1 MFRKLLG
8 LADLG
13 CVLLL
18 LFTALFPDNFIQTGA
33 TYLIMKGGIFAFLG
47 DIVSFFDVGIGIY
60 LLLMGLGISSSVLS
74 VIAMLFLVQ
83 KAVFS
88 LA

>member
-8 LADLG
+8 LADFG

-18 LFTALFPDNFIQTGA
+18 LFTALFPDNFIHTGG
-33 TYLIMKGGIFAFLG
+33 TYLIMKGGLFAFLG

-60 LLLMGLGISSSVLS
+60 LLLMGLGISSTVLS
-74 VIAMLFLVQ
+74 VLAMLFLIQ
-83 KAVFS
+83 KAAFS